1 MLASTVAA
9 LVLTFS
15 GLARQTQPMQQTQR
29 PQQTQQ
35 SQEPQQTQDSKPAQ
49 DAKPDRPPWAQTEK
63 AAPANASAQPNTAS
77 NTATDA
83 TNGAAAGPS
92 GSANTG
98 NNSTA
103 TQPASSSSSA
113 TTKPTAAKGPARKKS
128 AASNNSLG
136 NAGVPAGPPVPII
149 EPSLDTSSTA
159 AVPGQNADAA
169 KDHPRISVTTNLVS
183 VLASVLD
190 EKNRPAPDLPVE
202 AFQVFEEG
210 VPQNIAVFD
219 AETSQPLDLALM
231 IDSSLS
237 AHKEFGFE
245 QEAAAH
251 FIRQVLRPN
260 DRLAVFAFDETV
272 TEYASFSDNVPTL
285 QAAVRK
291 IPGGAGTSIYD
302 ALVFG
307 SRELEKRGEERRRVI
322 ILVTDAGETTSRYD
336 FEAARKEAV
345 RGGALLYTIVIRP
358 VKNENG
364 RNTAGEHALETI
376 TDATGGA
383 MFYPDTP
390 QELGVIFDIIDRELR
405 TQYRLGYYPEPRGP
419 ANTYRNIEVKV
430 LGTYHVR
437 HRKTYL
443 TGPQ

>member
-1 MLASTVAA
+1 M
-9 LVLTFS
+9 
-15 GLARQTQPMQQTQR
+15 
-29 PQQTQQ
+29 
-35 SQEPQQTQDSKPAQ
+35 
-49 DAKPDRPPWAQTEK
+49 
-63 AAPANASAQPNTAS
+63 
-77 NTATDA
+77 
-83 TNGAAAGPS
+83 PS
-92 GSANTG
+92 GKS
-98 NNSTA
+98 
-103 TQPASSSSSA
+103 PASGA
-113 TTKPTAAKGPARKKS
+113 GNTRGG
-128 AASNNSLG
+128 N
-136 NAGVPAGPPVPII
+136 NAGVPPGPPVPII
-149 EPSLDTSSTA
+149 QPSLDTSSTTQT
-159 AVPGQNADAA
+159 PGESPDSNSRG
-169 KDHPRISVTTNLVS
+169 RIRVTVNLVS

-190 EKNRPAPDLPVE
+190 DNNRPAPDLPIE
-202 AFQVFEEG
+202 AFQIFEEG
-210 VPQNIAVFD
+210 VPQKITVFD

-237 AHKEFGFE
+237 AHKEFAFE

-260 DRLAVFAFDETV
+260 DRLGVFGFDETV
-272 TEYASFSDNVPTL
+272 TQYANFSDHVHDL
-285 QAAVRK
+285 QDAVRK

-307 SRELEKRGEERRRVI
+307 SQALEKHGEDRRRVI

-336 FEAARKEAV
+336 FDAARKAAV
-345 RGGALLYTIVIRP
+345 RSGALLYTIVIRP

-376 TDATGGA
+376 TDTTGGA
-383 MFYPDTP
+383 MFYPDSP
-390 QELGVIFDIIDRELR
+390 QELGIIFDRIDRELR